1 MTIGIGR
8 VNGKLICHIY
18 HLTYIEGK
26 CQIKSVDILCCII
39 HAWNLEFG
47 FLLCNL
53 HKLQKKHSS
62 TNFERI
68 LGCSQFLLSLDEK
81 DQNDDC
87 DVKGGGD
94 DDNDDD
100 DDNGN
105 SNDDDDGDD
114 KT

>member
-1 MTIGIGR
+1 M
-8 VNGKLICHIY
+8 N
-18 HLTYIEGK
+18 
-26 CQIKSVDILCCII
+26 
-39 HAWNLEFG
+39 
-47 FLLCNL
+47 
-53 HKLQKKHSS
+53 SS

-87 DVKGGGD
+87 DDKGGGD

-114 KT
+114 KTYDDVCWSPSLSLHTSLNRAPKNRQPTKD